1 MKNIK
6 ELADEYIK
14 SCKYTEKIAN
24 QIAQMIVEAC
34 KPIIK
39 DMKYSIGWQEAGID
53 TICFYSET
61 HIIKPSE
68 IRSIEEK
75 IRFIEVIQETFPELS
90 ELWAHIDTP
99 WGFWL
104 TKEEAEQ
111 IKQLLLKEIKQKEVK
126 DECQ

>member
-14 SCKYTEKIAN
+14 LCKYTEKIAS

-39 DMKYSIGWQEAGID
+39 DMEYSIGWEEAGID

-61 HIIKPSE
+61 HSIKAFILNEIYNRIKFTEIIKE
-68 IRSIEEK
+68 II
-75 IRFIEVIQETFPELS
+75 PEL
-90 ELWAHIDTP
+90 EPHIGTP
-99 WGFWL
+99 RGIYL
-104 TKEEAEQ
+104 TPEEAEEL
-111 IKQLLLKEIKQKEVK
+111 KKLLLKNGV
-126 DECQ
+126 